1 MERQNISEYIKD
13 INIIIVF
20 KDFLISS
27 FDKNDNNKLMISKKI
42 EKTILYNEKQ
52 EMDIIE
58 QNFIKYNDI
67 EFFQGII
74 NNIGID
80 LDKKLEKTKGIMKY
94 KNREIFNGNWEN
106 DEKLNGKSE
115 YNNNILED
123 KINIYVEEENKNVM
137 EEKELNELIKNID
150 LITQYCQI

>member
-1 MERQNISEYIKD
+1 MK
-13 INIIIVF
+13 
-20 KDFLISS
+20 
-27 FDKNDNNKLMISKKI
+27 
-42 EKTILYNEKQ
+42 KQ

-67 EFFQGII
+67 EFFQGIM

-94 KNREIFNGNWEN
+94 KNGDLFHGYMYNGEREGKGIMVYQNGDLYEGYWKNNKKEGKGIMKFKNGEIFNGYWE
-106 DEKLNGKSE
+106 DGEKLKGKSE

-123 KINIYVEEENKNVM
+123 EININNEEENKNVI
-137 EEKELNELIKNID
+137 EENELNELIKNID

>member
-1 MERQNISEYIKD
+1 
-13 INIIIVF
+13 
-20 KDFLISS
+20 
-27 FDKNDNNKLMISKKI
+27 MISKKI

-52 EMDIIE
+52 EMDIIK

-123 KINIYVEEENKNVM
+123 KINIYVEEENKNFM
-137 EEKELNELIKNID
+137 EENELNELIKNID